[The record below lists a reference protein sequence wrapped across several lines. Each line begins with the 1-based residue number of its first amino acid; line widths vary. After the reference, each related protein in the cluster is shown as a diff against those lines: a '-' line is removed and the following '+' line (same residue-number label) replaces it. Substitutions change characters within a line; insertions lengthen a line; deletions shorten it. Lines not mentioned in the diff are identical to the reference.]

1 MSESNSIFDVLHD
14 IKKSFFD
21 DKKVLQDRIIEIET
35 EIKECQMF
43 IESLNRKDECDYN
56 IFSPRSASR
65 IYKDQVYE
73 KKVRIEELEEELKS
87 IYKRLSQVT
96 KKLDSLDTINTTEET
111 LAGNEEPVIDQVEE
125 NEIFSDNQVSENSL
139 SGGDDNLS
147 GISEESRRI
156 FLKMQEDDRQRIAA
170 ELHDS
175 VLQNLSLLLHNF
187 ELSEKFIDIDP
198 VRAKLEIASNRK
210 IIKSAIDEMRNTIF
224 DLRPMQFDDFGF
236 KKSME
241 NFLETIQMRTSIDIQ
256 YSIDDIDNLDNTLL
270 LTVFRI
276 IQELVN
282 NAIKHS
288 KASYIN
294 SIVSYENKSIRIEV
308 TDDGIGFDPLSIN
321 KENHFGLK
329 ILNDRI
335 NLINGEINYPSVQKG
350 FKAVI
355 IIPC

>member
-96 KKLDSLDTINTTEET
+96 KKLDSLDTINTAEET
-111 LAGNEEPVIDQVEE
+111 LAGNEEPINDQVEN

-139 SGGDDNLS
+139 PGGDDNLS

-294 SIVSYENKSIRIEV
+294 STVSYENKSIRIEV

>member
-96 KKLDSLDTINTTEET
+96 KKLDSLDTINTAEET
-111 LAGNEEPVIDQVEE
+111 LAGNEEPVNDQIED

-282 NAIKHS
+282 NAIKYS

-294 SIVSYENKSIRIEV
+294 SIVSYENKSITIEV